1 MAKPGRAAGPKA
13 AKVVANDGQSVP
25 DVVSNDGFSSEG
37 GASQVS
43 VRDLKTHLSAWLG
56 RVQTGEVV
64 EITCHR
70 KPIARITG
78 VKTQEQAPTSPLQ
91 TALNAGV
98 ISWNG
103 QKPTLPPPV
112 TLRGEGK
119 RLSEIVIDDRD

>member
-1 MAKPGRAAGPKA
+1 
-13 AKVVANDGQSVP
+13 
-25 DVVSNDGFSSEG
+25 
-37 GASQVS
+37 

-64 EITCHR
+64 EVTCHR

-78 VKTQEQAPTSPLQ
+78 VKTQDEAPTSPLQ
-91 TALNAGV
+91 TALKTGV

-112 TLRGEGK
+112 TLRGEGQ
-119 RLSEIVIDDRD
+119 RLSEIVIDDRG

>member
-1 MAKPGRAAGPKA
+1 MH
-13 AKVVANDGQSVP
+13 N
-25 DVVSNDGFSSEG
+25 VVSHDDFSREE

-56 RVQTGEVV
+56 RVQSGEVV

-112 TLRGEGK
+112 TLRGEGQ
-119 RLSEIVIDDRD
+119 RLSAIVIDDRG